1 MYLFIYLVI
10 HLFIHLFTYSR
21 IYFLVFLKK
30 QYAYYLWP
38 AKAAK
43 GIGNYDQL

>member
-10 HLFIHLFTYSR
+10 HLFIYLFTYL
-21 IYFLVFLKK
+21 FLVFFKK
-30 QYAYYLWP
+30 QYAYYMWP
-38 AKAAK
+38 AK